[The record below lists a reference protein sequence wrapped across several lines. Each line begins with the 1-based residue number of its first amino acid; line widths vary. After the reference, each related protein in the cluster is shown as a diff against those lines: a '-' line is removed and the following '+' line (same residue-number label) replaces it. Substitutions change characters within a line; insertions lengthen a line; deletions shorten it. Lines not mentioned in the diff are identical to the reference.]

1 MVDLVGLDPTPG
13 PTVVCL
19 RLSRHLRLYPEGAD
33 NLDDRPRSPLDHSL
47 GDLGLSLIVT
57 NHFGAAWWTFQ
68 RIDQDITA
76 AILLHRRDRG

>member
-47 GDLGLSLIVT
+47 GDLGRFPQKRVIKLD
-57 NHFGAAWWTFQ
+57 FAAPCS
-68 RIDQDITA
+68 
-76 AILLHRRDRG
+76 